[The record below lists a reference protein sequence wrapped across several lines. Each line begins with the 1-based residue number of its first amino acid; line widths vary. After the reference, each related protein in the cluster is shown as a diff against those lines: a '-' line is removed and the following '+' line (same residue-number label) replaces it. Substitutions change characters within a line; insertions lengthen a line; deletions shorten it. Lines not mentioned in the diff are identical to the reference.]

1 MTHRSF
7 ISVML
12 LLTLTLAAGG
22 CTANQAVDL
31 GYDAGPRQ
39 LSEAEIQQVLDQAEQ
54 AARQQP
60 SLLRVNETG
69 EPQHTR
75 MHIFVV
81 DRQGSVVGRRSMPDA
96 WGGSVAIANAK
107 AYTAAAFSSD
117 QNALTTR
124 SVGELSQPEG
134 PLWQIGNSNAN
145 QGKPGLIEFPGGV
158 PLYKDGQLVGAIGVS
173 GDGVEEDE
181 NVARAG
187 AAGFEPPAVI
197 RIDTVTD
204 GGVSY
209 TQ

>member
-1 MTHRSF
+1 MAFRLMTHLT
-7 ISVML
+7 L
-12 LLTLTLAAGG
+12 LLVSTLLAGG
-22 CTANQAVDL
+22 CASKQAVDL
-31 GYDAGPRQ
+31 GYDAGSLQ
-39 LSEAEIQQVLDQAEQ
+39 LSEAEVQQILDQAEQ

-60 SLLRVNETG
+60 SLLRVNAPG

-75 MHIFVV
+75 MHIFIV
-81 DRQGSVVGRRSMPDA
+81 DRSGSVIGRRSMADA
-96 WGGSVAIANAK
+96 WAGSVSIANAK

-124 SVGELSQPEG
+124 SIGELSQPDG
-134 PLWQIGNSNAN
+134 PLWQIGNSNAGAG
-145 QGKPGLIEFPGGV
+145 QPGLIEFPGGV
-158 PLYKDGQLVGAIGVS
+158 PLYKSGQLVGAIGVS
-173 GDGVEEDE
+173 GDGVDEDE

-187 AAGFEPPAVI
+187 AAGFEAPEPI